1 MAVTLIPIKSLAQA
15 KSRLQHRLSA
25 EERAQLMHDTLR
37 HTVRALQQS
46 GCVSRVVLVTR
57 DSAVTTW
64 ATEWGIESFAES
76 EQSTGLNTALEEARL
91 HCCADSDTR
100 VSDTL
105 ISDALLVLPGDVA
118 WLEPDDVRGMVALVD
133 GTQGPC
139 AVIAPDRHRRGT
151 NALLL
156 RPPALIPFQFG
167 PDSAQRHADTAQ
179 SVGAQIHW
187 YHSSSISLDVD
198 EPNDLRLYE
207 HAAFWLEME

>member
-1 MAVTLIPIKSLAQA
+1 MITLIPIKSLAQA

-46 GCVSRVVLVTR
+46 GCVSRLVLVTR
-57 DSAVTTW
+57 DSTVATW
-64 ATEWGIESFAES
+64 AAEWGIESFAES
-76 EQSTGLNTALEEARL
+76 EHATGLNTALEEAQL
-91 HCCADSDTR
+91 HCCADSNR
-100 VSDTL
+100 
-105 ISDALLVLPGDVA
+105 LLVLPGDVA

-133 GTQGPC
+133 GTHGPC
-139 AVIAPDRHRRGT
+139 AIIAPDRHRRGT

-156 RPPALIPFQFG
+156 HPPALIPFQFG
-167 PDSAQRHADTAQ
+167 PDSAQRHANTALAI
-179 SVGAQIHW
+179 GAQVHW
-187 YHSSSISLDVD
+187 YHSSSLSLDVD